1 MVTDTVDRDT
11 LDRLVRDVDDPE
23 LPHVTIGDL
32 GIVRSV
38 DVDGDRAVVVL
49 TPTYSGCPATE
60 QIRDDVA
67 DAVTD
72 AARARVEVIPTFS
85 GCPAIAYIG
94 ADIESA
100 ALGVDGIE
108 AVDVVW
114 RRDIGWGPERI
125 TESGRATLTEAGIAP
140 PGSGQA
146 LVQLGRRP
154 SADPVVD
161 GVTCPHCGS
170 RNTRDDSPFGSAPCR
185 STHSCRSCRTPFDA
199 IKDF

>member
-1 MVTDTVDRDT
+1 VVTADTVTPVLTDLT
-11 LDRLVRDVDDPE
+11 ATVRAAAAAVEDPE
-23 LPHVTIGDL
+23 MPPVTIGQL
-32 GIVRSV
+32 GMVH
-38 DVDGDRAVVVL
+38 DVTVEG
-49 TPTYSGCPATE
+49 
-60 QIRDDVA
+60 
-67 DAVTD
+67 
-72 AARARVEVIPTFS
+72 ARARVEVIPTFS

-100 ALGVDGIE
+100 VRGVDGIDD
-108 AVDVVW
+108 VDLVW

-125 TESGRATLTEAGIAP
+125 TESGRTTLTAAGIAP

-146 LVQLGRRP
+146 LVQLGRRR
-154 SADPVVD
+154 SADAVDD

-185 STHSCRSCRTPFDA
+185 STHSCRSCKTPFDA

>member
-1 MVTDTVDRDT
+1 MATDLVDDMATDTAVD
-11 LDRLVRDVDDPE
+11 LLAAVRRAVGAVEDPE
-23 LPHVTIGDL
+23 MPPVTIGQL
-32 GIVRSV
+32 GMVH
-38 DVDGDRAVVVL
+38 DVVVE
-49 TPTYSGCPATE
+49 G
-60 QIRDDVA
+60 
-67 DAVTD
+67 
-72 AARARVEVIPTFS
+72 ARAGVEVIPTFS